1 MLWEVEVVRRSEK
14 RSRTVNMV
22 CCCWCDDGNVCCVG
36 SGSEGFIW
44 LGFGSVERE
53 KGVCLL

>member
-36 SGSEGFIW
+36 SGSEGFICCSHEI
-44 LGFGSVERE
+44 LS
-53 KGVCLL
+53 